1 MDKNLDVLLWRPAAA
16 SLLPHVGFA
25 SPPGVW
31 YLPSGGW
38 ICHLK
43 LTGCKPLKMAESL
56 YCLCDSAKRQ
66 MVAETAC
73 GTASDCAHSSNSAW
87 ANTHT
92 GPPGNAQ
99 WVWPSRMTALP
110 RRASCERRPDV
121 LALLEDGGK
130 KKKNSL
136 SSGYL
141 FCSICRGVE
150 QGGRLRKATDIRAN
164 LARKAQNQKILVPCW
179 VYLLAF

>member
-1 MDKNLDVLLWRPAAA
+1 MDKALDVLLWRPAAA

-25 SPPGVW
+25 SSPGVW

-43 LTGCKPLKMAESL
+43 LTGYKPLKMAESL

-73 GTASDCAHSSNSAW
+73 GTASDCTQQPLCMSKHTHRATGKRSVSLALTDDSA
-87 ANTHT
+87 A
-92 GPPGNAQ
+92 PPGE
-99 WVWPSRMTALP
+99 L
-110 RRASCERRPDV
+110 RAPAWCVSIIGRWRE
-121 LALLEDGGK
+121 E
-130 KKKNSL
+130 KKNGL

-150 QGGRLRKATDIRAN
+150 QGGCLRKATDIRAN
-164 LARKAQNQKILVPCW
+164 LARKAQNQKICW
-179 VYLLAF
+179 VYLLLAF